1 MPGKYEAK
9 KVKKPRGNPVRRR
22 KKLSKRQEFVR
33 GLDSIYI
40 VALILSIYMLV
51 FRVVVVVGPSMYN
64 TLIEGDRLLLI
75 SSMFYREPQQG
86 DIVVCS
92 KESFDDGT
100 CFVKRVIATEG
111 QEVFIDFEQSKV
123 YVDGVLL
130 DEPYVHSPTTRKE
143 GIEFPLIV
151 GEGQIFV
158 LGDNRDHSTDS
169 RSPMI
174 GLVDERQIV
183 GKAIFIL
190 TPGNNDGKETANWSR
205 IGWINS

>member
-1 MPGKYEAK
+1 MSANGLTIY
-9 KVKKPRGNPVRRR
+9 
-22 KKLSKRQEFVR
+22 LSAVLFLH
-33 GLDSIYI
+33 GS
-40 VALILSIYMLV
+40 
-51 FRVVVVVGPSMYN
+51 N
-64 TLIEGDRLLLI
+64 DRHFGFGCTVQHPQDQQRI
-75 SSMFYREPQQG
+75 GTGTAFDIIFWWMRFSAIIIPIRTMFYREPQQG

-158 LGDNRDHSTDS
+158 LGDNRDRSTDS

-190 TPGNNDGKETANWSR
+190 TPGNNDGKETANWNR